1 MEEDSDGT
9 KEHFQH
15 TNEDKSTG
23 KKKVKTVSAKGK
35 RDNAIQGSCLSI
47 EYILNSGTNDS
58 SIVSKRSVE
67 RTGYDIKSAQHQW
80 FRHFVKKPARRAPLI
95 NLGYF
100 VRMKAIEKVV
110 DEVWPQ

>member
-1 MEEDSDGT
+1 VKKNLGRRKLKLLPQKENGT
-9 KEHFQH
+9 MQY
-15 TNEDKSTG
+15 
-23 KKKVKTVSAKGK
+23 KVSGP
-35 RDNAIQGSCLSI
+35 L

-67 RTGYDIKSAQHQW
+67 RTGYNIKTAQHQW

-110 DEVWPQ
+110 DEVRLPINLIDV